1 MSSTTNTNPYS
12 DSAVRVCTSP
22 IINDDGEDIA
32 ANVPANNTI
41 IKNIVLIFVVVVAF
55 TLVNI

>member
-12 DSAVRVCTSP
+12 DSAVCACTSP
-22 IINDDGEDIA
+22 IINDDREDIA

-41 IKNIVLIFVVVVAF
+41 IKNIVLIFVVLAF